1 MMKAMK
7 SVFVVFGCL
16 VSVSCLAESAK
27 EIPLWTDGV
36 PGAKALEA
44 AETYENGHVQH
55 VQTPTLTV
63 YLPEKDKANGAA
75 VVICPGG
82 AYWLLAF
89 DHEGHE
95 VAKWLNSI
103 GVAGIIVK
111 YRHRDF
117 KHPVPMLDAQRAI
130 RTVRFRARE
139 WNIDPKRIGI
149 LGFSAGGHLA
159 STAATHFDAGKPDA
173 ADPVERVSCRPD
185 FAVLIYP
192 VITFTKETMH
202 RGSRNNLIGEN
213 PEPALIE
220 SLSNEL
226 QVTKETP
233 PTFLVHSSDDNGVS
247 PQNSI
252 DFYLACLK
260 AGVPVE
266 MHIYEKGGHGYGL
279 RADRCTA
286 AADWPGRCEAWMRQ
300 RGFMNNGK

>member
-1 MMKAMK
+1 MKTM
-7 SVFVVFGCL
+7 SCVCIVLFCM
-16 VSVSCLAESAK
+16 VSFTNAASAAN
-27 EIPLWTDGV
+27 EIPLWPDGA
-36 PGAKALEA
+36 PGAKMLDV
-44 AETYENGHVQH
+44 AESYENGHIQH
-55 VQTPTLTV
+55 VQTPTLTI
-63 YLPEKDKANGAA
+63 YLPAKEKATGAA
-75 VVICPGG
+75 IVICPGG
-82 AYWLLAF
+82 AYWLLAM

-95 VAKWLNSI
+95 VARWLNSI

-111 YRHRDF
+111 YRHKDF

-159 STAATHFDAGKPDA
+159 STAATHFDSGKSEA
-173 ADPVERVSCRPD
+173 ADPIERVSCRPD
-185 FAVLIYP
+185 FAVLVYP
-192 VITFTKETMH
+192 VITFTKDTMH
-202 RGSRNNLIGEN
+202 RGSRNNLIGVN
-213 PEPALIE
+213 PDSQLIE

-226 QVTKETP
+226 QVTRDTP

-260 AGVPVE
+260 AGIPVE

-300 RGFMNNGK
+300 RDFLKRGN